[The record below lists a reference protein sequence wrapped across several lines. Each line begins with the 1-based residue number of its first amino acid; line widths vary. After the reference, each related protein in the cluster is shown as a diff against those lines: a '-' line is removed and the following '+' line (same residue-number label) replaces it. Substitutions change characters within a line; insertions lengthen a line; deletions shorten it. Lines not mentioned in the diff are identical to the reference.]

1 MIQILMIAD
10 DFTGALDTGVQL
22 ASTGAKTRVIA
33 SSSADLRESG
43 HGAEVLVVDA
53 EAMAREGRRFW
64 LSENGVWLCEEV
76 PWRFIGEEG
85 ILWGRE
91 TPTG

>member
-1 MIQILMIAD
+1 MLFRSQV
-10 DFTGALDTGVQL
+10 GA
-22 ASTGAKTRVIA
+22 R
-33 SSSADLRESG
+33 
-43 HGAEVLVVDA
+43 HGAPVVLVVDA
-53 EAMAREGRRFW
+53 GAMAREGRRFW